1 MFDFN
6 PLAEFSRAYCVPIC
20 GLLVP
25 ANLLATLL
33 TMILAG
39 LNRSQVQV
47 RRAARF
53 ASFWALV
60 IILHVLTW
68 FVIGTVMAP
77 TYILLLLGTLCLIIN
92 LWAIIHSPNIIDPQ
106 AT

>member
-6 PLAEFSRAYCVPIC
+6 LLAEFSRAYCIPIC
-20 GLLVP
+20 AFLVP

-33 TMILAG
+33 TIILAA

-53 ASFWALV
+53 ANLWALV
-60 IILHVLTW
+60 MILHVLTW

-92 LWAIIHSPNIIDPQ
+92 LWVITHSPNTIDPQ

>member
-6 PLAEFSRAYCVPIC
+6 PLAEFSRANCIPIC
-20 GLLVP
+20 TFLVP

-47 RRAARF
+47 RRAAKF
-53 ASFWALV
+53 ASLWALV
-60 IILHVLTW
+60 MILHVLTW

-77 TYILLLLGTLCLIIN
+77 TYILLLLGTLCLMVN
-92 LWAIIHSPNIIDPQ
+92 LWAITHLPNVIDPQ
-106 AT
+106 PT